1 MFIFDRIGDA
11 AVGYASKD
19 ISFSELEE
27 MYNQLT
33 K

>member
-1 MFIFDRIGDA
+1 MGDA